1 MEDNNL
7 QEQERE
13 QENLLKDISRIL
25 TDLVKTIK
33 VVSVY
38 PEDNPLPAKLRESF
52 IERLTDIIERTD
64 GLFFKIS
71 KGEIQNNNET
81 VYIDHPP
88 DDMLAAI
95 FHNSGITQVSFS
107 PEFGFEEAK
116 TFFRAMKSF
125 INKEEGA
132 EDLVAILWQAEIPG
146 FYYKTLEDITL
157 GEYDG
162 DIVSRET
169 SMEDSSEVN
178 PGSDSGNLQYSAIF
192 PNDDENNKNGMV
204 AREEEN
210 APERDK
216 SVTSGSEFAESQ
228 MGLKASPDQKRISLP
243 DTALIL
249 NDVFMMKA
257 SELEQTASV
266 IAADDELDIYRCTA
280 DLLKEI
286 LLQENEYSAFSETVT
301 IAEKIQAEFIKLGD
315 LNSAGVIL
323 SHLGEVD
330 QLLPDKSIQW
340 KERIRNALIM
350 AGGWEKFSSLV
361 LTINDDSSISS
372 KEIIN
377 YLGHFGWEAISAII
391 DLLGELEH
399 RNHRMAFVEHLIN
412 TGKDHVD
419 IISKGIFDRRWF
431 VVRNTALILGE
442 IGNDKA
448 IAYLEKAIKHKDPR
462 VRQEVIRGLTKP
474 QKATNIDLLMTLLWD
489 ADIVGKQVV
498 LKAILSC
505 PHKKSLNGIVKIIN
519 DDRFIT
525 LSQSEQE
532 QLIMAFSNTGG
543 EHAVDYL
550 NSLISKLKF
559 ANSETKIF
567 YQKLAFKALSCN
579 SSKKAEEILREYNHS
594 RKPLL
599 RKMSED
605 ALKTRSAIISKGV

>member
-1 MEDNNL
+1 MENSNL
-7 QEQERE
+7 QDLNDEHEH
-13 QENLLKDISRIL
+13 LLRDISRIL

-38 PEDNPLPAKLRESF
+38 PEDNPLPIKLRESF
-52 IERLTDIIERTD
+52 IERLADIIERTN
-64 GLFFKIS
+64 GLFFTIS
-71 KGEIQNNNET
+71 KDEIQYNNEN

-88 DDMLAAI
+88 DDILAAI

-107 PEFGFEEAK
+107 SEFGFEEAK

-132 EDLVAILWQAEIPG
+132 EDLVATLWQAEIPG
-146 FYYKTLEDITL
+146 FDYKTLEDITL

-169 SMEDSSEVN
+169 SMDDSSGVN
-178 PGSDSGNLQYSAIF
+178 LESDSGGLQYSAIF
-192 PNDDENNKNGMV
+192 LDDENNKDSIGL
-204 AREEEN
+204 EEEN
-210 APERDK
+210 AQEEDNP
-216 SVTSGSEFAESQ
+216 VTSGSEFAETQ
-228 MGLKASPDQKRISLP
+228 MGLKAAPDQKRISLP

-249 NDVFMMKA
+249 NDTFTMGA
-257 SELEQTASV
+257 SELEQATS
-266 IAADDELDIYRCTA
+266 IITADDKLDIYRCTA
-280 DLLKEI
+280 DLLVEI

-301 IAEKIQAEFIKLGD
+301 IAEKIQAEFMKLGD
-315 LNSAGVIL
+315 LNSAGMIL
-323 SHLGEVD
+323 SHLGDVD
-330 QLLPDKSIQW
+330 ELLSDKSVQW

-350 AGGWEKFSSLV
+350 AGGWEKFSNLV
-361 LTINDDSSISS
+361 LTLNENSSIPSR
-372 KEIIN
+372 EIIN

-391 DLLGELEH
+391 DVLGELEH
-399 RNHRMAFVEHLIN
+399 HNHRMAVVEHLIN

-462 VRQEVIRGLTKP
+462 VRQEVIRGLTKSP
-474 QKATNIDLLMTLLWD
+474 ETVNIDILITLLWD
-489 ADIVGKQVV
+489 ADVIGKQVV
-498 LKAILSC
+498 LKAILNC
-505 PHKKSLNGIVKIIN
+505 PRKENLNIIVKIIN
-519 DDRFIT
+519 DDRFIM
-525 LSQSEQE
+525 LSEFEQE
-532 QLIMAFSNTGG
+532 QIVMAFSKIGG

-559 ANSETKIF
+559 ANTEIKTF

-579 SSKKAEEILREYNHS
+579 SSEKAEDVLRKYNHS
-594 RKPLL
+594 KKPHL

-605 ALKTRSAIISKGV
+605 ALKTRSEIISKDV